1 MASGTSGATGVAVP
15 NLATAAGRGGS
26 GSVKVLPW
34 LDNSVKEPEKKLDG
48 AVSRGVPVRC
58 KYNHCYYLHDSRGY
72 FNGHPYEM
80 RSTAIEQ

>member
-1 MASGTSGATGVAVP
+1 M
-15 NLATAAGRGGS
+15 
-26 GSVKVLPW
+26 
-34 LDNSVKEPEKKLDG
+34 KEPEKKLDG